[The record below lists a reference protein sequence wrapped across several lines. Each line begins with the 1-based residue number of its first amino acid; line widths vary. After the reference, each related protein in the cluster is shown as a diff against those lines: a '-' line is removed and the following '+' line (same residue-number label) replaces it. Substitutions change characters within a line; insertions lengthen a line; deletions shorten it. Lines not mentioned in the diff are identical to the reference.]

1 MGRREFLLAGTAALA
16 VLVFFTWRM
25 SCGPTLESEARVL
38 GECLRER
45 DVRCVLKFV
54 PNAEIQAFKKANVDV
69 VGLAQLATESIS
81 IEPPLVIETS
91 NVGGVMP
98 GGASFTIVGSGQALR
113 LLPISLNLF
122 YSEDGIV
129 SPGLLETLLLHRWL
143 ASSAPQQSWMRGGGK
158 LARTL
163 AGLLMDE
170 ARLSSLGFKTIA
182 YGNRRM
188 TLPEFK
194 DYLAVGIKR
203 KQDVAQE
210 SARERA
216 AGG

>member
-1 MGRREFLLAGTAALA
+1 
-16 VLVFFTWRM
+16 M

-158 LARTL
+158 LAHQDRILIAHIDPNSGALTL
-163 AGLLMDE
+163 DT
-170 ARLSSLGFKTIA
+170 GFRDKGAATPGVSFDRA
-182 YGNRRM
+182 TWPHGA
-188 TLPEFK
+188 TGK
-194 DYLAVGIKR
+194 AVPHGA
-203 KQDVAQE
+203 VF
-210 SARERA
+210 SRA
-216 AGG
+216 SN